1 MNRPAHYAPDG
12 QVLIL
17 AYMEVFTTIAGCAQ
31 NNAFRCMA
39 QLPDREIAIDDGNDN
54 ALVYRIDRAI
64 DNQEVAVTDTEV
76 RH

>member
-1 MNRPAHYAPDG
+1 MNGPAHYAPDG
-12 QVLIL
+12 QVLIV
-17 AYMEVFTTIAGCAQ
+17 ADMKVFAAIAGSAQ

-39 QLPDREIAIDDGNDN
+39 QLPDREIAINDCNDN